1 MAARFAEKPY
11 VGIGVPAFALELV
24 LGEMVQMVLG
34 GNRVSSKKIQDAGF
48 KFKYPELEEAMREV
62 YK

>member
-1 MAARFAEKPY
+1 
-11 VGIGVPAFALELV
+11 
-24 LGEMVQMVLG
+24 MVLG

-62 YK
+62 YGK